1 VLIPEPLPDF
11 AFLYAFGSVYFG
23 IVSRRRRPP
32 KSKNPP
38 KKWQHLTGITGSL
51 SSESVAWFAPDY
63 PFGQAG
69 LFLISYFEFLIG
81 GEIQGAFFSTA
92 ETPSF
97 IHFGIGSPFK

>member
-1 VLIPEPLPDF
+1 VAVLIPEPLPDF

-63 PFGQAG
+63 P
-69 LFLISYFEFLIG
+69 IIM
-81 GEIQGAFFSTA
+81 IQCSAQ
-92 ETPSF
+92 
-97 IHFGIGSPFK
+97 I